1 MTNIVKFGGAN
12 LPSAQSLSSALRSI
26 EQDVGPIG
34 SVILKMD
41 KTGHWVYGADQTE
54 VEKDT
59 LWAINPYSFVHGY
72 IAWGT
77 GEVLAEKMV
86 SIADPLPELDVPP
99 PGAQAGWQPQVGM
112 SLKCLS
118 GEDKGMEARF
128 ATTSVGGKRSMHAL
142 ALKIAEQVDKD
153 QNKPVAVCKLAS
165 DHYSHKSYGR
175 VYTPVFDIV
184 EWIGIDGDGAD
195 DVAPVADSANTTRRR
210 RS

>member
-1 MTNIVKFGGAN
+1 MSNVVKFGGAN
-12 LPSAQSLSSALRSI
+12 LPSPQSLSTALRAI
-26 EQDVGPIG
+26 EADVGPLG
-34 SVILKMD
+34 TVIIKMD
-41 KTGHWVYGADQTE
+41 RTGHWVYGADQTE

-86 SIADPLPELDVPP
+86 SIADPLPELDPPP
-99 PGAQAGWQPQVGM
+99 PGAQAGWQPQVGV

-142 ALKIAEQVDKD
+142 AIKVADQADKNPD
-153 QNKPVAVCKLAS
+153 KLVAVVKLSS
-165 DHYSHKSYGR
+165 DHYPHKTYGKI
-175 VYTPVFDIV
+175 YTPVFDVV
-184 EWIGIDGDGAD
+184 EWIGMDGAEEAESLQP
-195 DVAPVADSANTTRRR
+195 APTADTGRRR

>member
-1 MTNIVKFGGAN
+1 MSNIVKFGGAN
-12 LPSAQSLSSALRSI
+12 LPSPQSLSSALRSI
-26 EQDVGPIG
+26 EADVG
-34 SVILKMD
+34 SVGTVIIKMD
-41 KTGHWVYGADQTE
+41 RTGHWVYGADQTE

-59 LWAINPYSFVHGY
+59 LWAVNPYSFVHGY

-86 SIADPLPELDVPP
+86 SIADPLPELDPPP
-99 PGAQAGWQPQVGM
+99 PGAQAGWQPQVGV

-142 ALKIAEQVDKD
+142 AIKVADQADKNPD
-153 QNKPVAVCKLAS
+153 KLVAVVKLLS
-165 DHYSHKSYGR
+165 DHYPHKTYGKI
-175 VYTPVFDIV
+175 YTPVFDVV
-184 EWIGIDGDGAD
+184 EWIGMDGAD
-195 DVAPVADSANTTRRR
+195 EVAEPAPSADTGRRR

>member
-1 MTNIVKFGGAN
+1 MLVKFGGAN
-12 LPSAQSLSSALRSI
+12 LPSAQSLSQALRSI
-26 EQDVGPIG
+26 EADVGPIG

-41 KTGHWVYGADQTE
+41 RTGHWVYGADQTE
-54 VEKDT
+54 VEKET

-86 SIADPLPELDVPP
+86 PISDPLPDLDPP
-99 PGAQAGWQPQVGM
+99 PAGAHAGWQPQVGM

-118 GEDKGMEARF
+118 GEDKGMEARY
-128 ATTSVGGKRSMHAL
+128 AVTSVGGKRSMHAL

-153 QNKPVAVCKLAS
+153 QTKPVAVVKLGS
-165 DHYSHKSYGR
+165 DHYAHKSYVR
-175 VYTPVFDIV
+175 VYTPTFDIV
-184 EWIGIDGDGAD
+184 EFIGMDGEE
-195 DVAPVADSANTTRRR
+195 DVSEKVASPDTGRRR

>member
-1 MTNIVKFGGAN
+1 MSNLVKFGGAN
-12 LPSAQSLSSALRSI
+12 LPSSTALATALRSI
-26 EQDVGPIG
+26 EADVGPIG

-86 SIADPLPELDVPP
+86 GISEPLPDLDPPP

-112 SLKCLS
+112 SLKLP
-118 GEDKGMEARF
+118 AYYW
-128 ATTSVGGKRSMHAL
+128 
-142 ALKIAEQVDKD
+142 Q
-153 QNKPVAVCKLAS
+153 
-165 DHYSHKSYGR
+165 
-175 VYTPVFDIV
+175 
-184 EWIGIDGDGAD
+184 
-195 DVAPVADSANTTRRR
+195 
-210 RS
+210 

>member
-1 MTNIVKFGGAN
+1 MSNIVKFGGAN
-12 LPSAQSLSSALRSI
+12 LPSPQSLSTALRAI
-26 EQDVGPIG
+26 EADVGPLG
-34 SVILKMD
+34 TVIIKMD
-41 KTGHWVYGADQTE
+41 RTGHWVYGADQTE

-86 SIADPLPELDVPP
+86 SIADPLPELDPPP
-99 PGAQAGWQPQVGM
+99 PGAQAGWQPQVGV

-142 ALKIAEQVDKD
+142 AIKVADQADKNPD
-153 QNKPVAVCKLAS
+153 KLVAVVKLSS
-165 DHYSHKSYGR
+165 DHYPHKTYGKI
-175 VYTPVFDIV
+175 YTPVFDVV
-184 EWIGIDGDGAD
+184 EWIGMDGAEEAESLQP
-195 DVAPVADSANTTRRR
+195 APTADTGRRR

>member
-1 MTNIVKFGGAN
+1 MSNIVKFGGAN
-12 LPSAQSLSSALRSI
+12 LPSAASLSSALRSI
-26 EQDVGPIG
+26 EADVGPIG

-54 VEKDT
+54 VDKET

-86 SIADPLPELDVPP
+86 SIADPLPELDPAP

-118 GEDKGMEARF
+118 GEDKGMEARY
-128 ATTSVGGKRSMHAL
+128 AVTSVGGKRSMHAL

-153 QNKPVAVCKLAS
+153 QTKPVAVVKLGS

-175 VYTPVFDIV
+175 VYTPTFDIV
-184 EWIGIDGDGAD
+184 EWIGMDGGDETPQPSTSAD
-195 DVAPVADSANTTRRR
+195 TGRRR

>member
-1 MTNIVKFGGAN
+1 MSNLVKFGGAN
-12 LPSAQSLSSALRSI
+12 LPSAASLSTALRSI
-26 EQDVGPIG
+26 EADVGPIG

-86 SIADPLPELDVPP
+86 PISDPLPDLDPPP

-112 SLKCLS
+112 ALKCLS
-118 GEDKGMEARF
+118 GDDKGMEARY
-128 ATTSVGGKRSMHAL
+128 AVTSVGGKRAMHAL
-142 ALKIAEQVDKD
+142 ALKIAEQVDTD
-153 QNKPVAVCKLAS
+153 QTKPVAVVKLGS
-165 DHYSHKSYGR
+165 DHYAHKSYGR
-175 VYTPVFDIV
+175 VYTPTFDVV
-184 EWIGIDGDGAD
+184 EWIGMDGAEEESLQP
-195 DVAPVADSANTTRRR
+195 APSADTGRRR

>member
-1 MTNIVKFGGAN
+1 MSNLVKFCGAN
-12 LPSAQSLSSALRSI
+12 LPSAQSLSAALRSI
-26 EQDVGPIG
+26 ESDVGPVG

-86 SIADPLPELDVPP
+86 PISDPLPELDLPP

-112 SLKCLS
+112 ALKCLS

-142 ALKIAEQVDKD
+142 ALKIAEQVDQD
-153 QNKPVAVCKLAS
+153 QSKPVAVVKLGS

-175 VYTPVFDIV
+175 VYTPLFDIV
-184 EWIGIDGDGAD
+184 EFIGMDGDEEVTEK
-195 DVAPVADSANTTRRR
+195 VASPDTGRRR

>member
-1 MTNIVKFGGAN
+1 MLVKFGGAN
-12 LPSAQSLSSALRSI
+12 LPSAQSLSQALRSI
-26 EQDVGPIG
+26 EADVVPVG

-54 VEKDT
+54 VEKET

-86 SIADPLPELDVPP
+86 PISEPLPELDPP
-99 PGAQAGWQPQVGM
+99 PAGAQAGWQPQVGM

-118 GEDKGMEARF
+118 GEDKGMEARY
-128 ATTSVGGKRSMHAL
+128 AVTSVGGKRSMHQL

-153 QNKPVAVCKLAS
+153 QTKPVAVVKLGS
-165 DHYSHKSYGR
+165 DHYAHKSYGR
-175 VYTPVFDIV
+175 VYTPTFDIV
-184 EWIGIDGDGAD
+184 EFIGMDGEE
-195 DVAPVADSANTTRRR
+195 DVSEKVASPDS
-210 RS
+210 